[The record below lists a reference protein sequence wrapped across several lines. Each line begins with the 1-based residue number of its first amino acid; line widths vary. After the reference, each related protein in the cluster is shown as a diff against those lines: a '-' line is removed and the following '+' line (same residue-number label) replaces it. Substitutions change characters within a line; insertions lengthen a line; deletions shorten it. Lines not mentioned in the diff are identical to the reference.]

1 MSAPS
6 APAVPPMPKPIFIYN
21 TAGDWMGTLVG
32 AHLFDQRG
40 DYIGFCEGA
49 EKNVYTRDGEWVGR
63 LSKDGRILR
72 KRAGQRPPLHASPL
86 ADPKVKKANL
96 PGRAPLPPQ
105 NAELSY
111 DTVDVMEEE
120 PEIFKAVS
128 DRRKDL
134 GE

>member
-1 MSAPS
+1 
-6 APAVPPMPKPIFIYN
+6 
-21 TAGDWMGTLVG
+21 MGTVIG
-32 AHLFDQRG
+32 SHLFDVRG
-40 DYIGFCEGA
+40 DYIGFCEST
-49 EKNVYTRDGEWVGR
+49 EKKELNIYTRDGEWVGR

-72 KRAGQRPPLHASPL
+72 KRAGQRPPLHPRPIP
-86 ADPKVKKANL
+86 DPKVKKANL

-120 PEIFKAVS
+120 PEIFKSVS